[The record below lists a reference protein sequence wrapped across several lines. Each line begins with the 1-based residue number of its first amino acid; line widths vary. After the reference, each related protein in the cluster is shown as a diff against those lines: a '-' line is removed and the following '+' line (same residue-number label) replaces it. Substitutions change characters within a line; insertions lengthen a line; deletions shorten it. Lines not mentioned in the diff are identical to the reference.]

1 MAEIL
6 WTDPQPRDFGDF
18 RSRVERH
25 RKRLIV
31 MGVNCQPLE

>member
-18 RSRVERH
+18 RSHVERQ
-25 RKRLIV
+25 RNRLIA
-31 MGVNCQPLE
+31 MDVNCQPLE